1 MKHFE
6 LLFYFG
12 RKSGERKCFDNSSDV
27 ARIYQLE
34 VKLPAD
40 LSGTHEKRGIL
51 LHTKM
56 DKGASQLIVL
66 SDKVCS
72 VKGFNLQ
79 MNSSLSSPSLS
90 PSITVIVQ

>member
-34 VKLPAD
+34 VKVTAK
-40 LSGTHEKRGIL
+40 LSGT
-51 LHTKM
+51 
-56 DKGASQLIVL
+56 Q
-66 SDKVCS
+66 
-72 VKGFNLQ
+72 
-79 MNSSLSSPSLS
+79 
-90 PSITVIVQ
+90 